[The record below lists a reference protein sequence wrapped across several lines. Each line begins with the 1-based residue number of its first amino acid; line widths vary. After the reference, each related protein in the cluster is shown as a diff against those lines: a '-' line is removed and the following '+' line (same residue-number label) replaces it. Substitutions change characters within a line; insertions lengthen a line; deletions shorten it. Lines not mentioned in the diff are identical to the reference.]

1 MAREPPFSAPAQPE
15 DALAKPELGQK
26 QVCPNDQTKF
36 YDLGRRPAVCPKCG
50 YSFDPEELLK
60 TRKVRVRAA
69 DYEEAEEKED
79 KADADTDAEELE
91 EADQTPEIDEA
102 VEAEPIEADDEDVDA
117 AAPPAG
123 PADVGVDFV
132 EDEELTEEAD
142 DAVPFIE
149 DDDEEFPE
157 DDILPEEGEEE
168 ER

>member
-1 MAREPPFSAPAQPE
+1 M
-15 DALAKPELGQK
+15 AKPELGQK

-69 DYEEAEEKED
+69 DYEETEEKEA
-79 KADADTDAEELE
+79 KVADDAEELE
-91 EADQTPEIDEA
+91 EADETPEIDEV
-102 VEAEPIEADDEDVDA
+102 VETDPIETEDEEVDPN
-117 AAPPAG
+117 APPPG

-132 EDEELTEEAD
+132 EDEELAEEAD

-149 DDDEEFPE
+149 DDDEDFPE
-157 DDILPEEGEEE
+157 DDILPEEAEEE